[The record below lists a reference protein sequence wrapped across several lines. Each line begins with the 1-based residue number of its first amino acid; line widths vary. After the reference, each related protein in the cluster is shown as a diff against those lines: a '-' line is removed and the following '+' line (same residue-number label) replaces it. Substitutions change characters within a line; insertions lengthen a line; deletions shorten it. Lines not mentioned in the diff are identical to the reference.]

1 MYVVNASRSPE
12 ESQKRL
18 DKVVS
23 RLEDIEKDQEKVIKD
38 FRKMFNEKVDDIV
51 ERLLEHLSSK
61 DVEERFTSWS
71 LDEAPAK
78 KGPWTEVEENVN
90 TLLSSRFE
98 EIVCQWEE
106 KTKVFENAHLSLMQT
121 FQNYYDDVEFQLQ
134 NLQSDATDVDSG
146 KQRFPTFRISNFQ
159 KFKWTVK
166 SFAYGLPCVGALL
179 SYDLKSAFKQ
189 ASEIGNRAGRTVQ
202 ALFKELLSHV
212 SKGTLARIRNK
223 NQLKSFV
230 DEKLKDA
237 KHYLDRIEAR
247 LPEMIKADRDLYE
260 QLMKEKTDRSRYL
273 PLFHEVAQH
282 RHQLALLGLTEV
294 CAVKLDREK
303 FHWKEETS
311 SCLGRGSFAAVYQGT
326 MRSDGEVTT
335 VALKVWNEAL
345 DVNNAIQIM
354 EEMKNLRYEENFQR
368 LYDLLYEKFLQF

>member
-1 MYVVNASRSPE
+1 MHVVNASRSPE
-12 ESQKRL
+12 ESQERL

-23 RLEDIEKDQEKVIKD
+23 PLEDIEKDQEKVIKD

-51 ERLLEHLSSK
+51 ERLFEHLSSK

-71 LDEAPAK
+71 LDEAPAN
-78 KGPWTEVEENVN
+78 KGSWTEVEENVN
-90 TLLSSRFE
+90 TLLSSRFQ
-98 EIVCQWEE
+98 EIVSQWEE
-106 KTKVFENAHLSLMQT
+106 KTKVFANAHLFLMQT

-134 NLQSDATDVDSG
+134 NIQSDATDVDSG
-146 KQRFPTFRISNFQ
+146 KQRFLSFRISGFQ
-159 KFKWTVK
+159 KLQWIVNGLI
-166 SFAYGLPCVGALL
+166 YGVPCLGALV
-179 SYDLKSAFKQ
+179 SFDLKSAFDQ
-189 ASEIGNRAGRTVQ
+189 ASNLTNWASRAVQ
-202 ALFKELLSHV
+202 ALYKDLLSDV
-212 SKGTLARIRNK
+212 SEGTLARIKNK

-237 KHYLDRIEAR
+237 KLYLDRIKAR
-247 LPEMIKADRDLYE
+247 LPDMIKADRDLYE

-368 LYDLLYEKFLQF
+368 LYQLLYEKFLQF

>member
-1 MYVVNASRSPE
+1 
-12 ESQKRL
+12 
-18 DKVVS
+18 
-23 RLEDIEKDQEKVIKD
+23 
-38 FRKMFNEKVDDIV
+38 MFKEKVDDIV

-71 LDEAPAK
+71 LDEAPAN
-78 KGPWTEVEENVN
+78 KGSWTEVEENVN
-90 TLLSSRFE
+90 TLLSSRFQ
-98 EIVCQWEE
+98 EIVSQWEE
-106 KTKVFENAHLSLMQT
+106 KTKVFAKARLSLMQT

-146 KQRFPTFRISNFQ
+146 KQRFLPFRISLFQ
-159 KFKWTVK
+159 KLEWIMKGVFYGS
-166 SFAYGLPCVGALL
+166 SFFGAMF
-179 SYDLKSAFKQ
+179 SFDLKSAYEQ
-189 ASEIGNRAGRTVQ
+189 ASDLKNLASRAVQ
-202 ALFKELLSHV
+202 ALYKDLLSDV
-212 SKGTLARIRNK
+212 SKGTLARVKNK
-223 NQLKSFV
+223 NQLESFV

-237 KHYLDRIEAR
+237 ELYLDRIKAR
-247 LPEMIKADRDLYE
+247 LPDMIKADRDLYE
-260 QLMKEKTDRSRYL
+260 QLMKGKTDRSRYL

-326 MRSDGEVTT
+326 MRSDREVTT

-368 LYDLLYEKFLQF
+368 LY

>member
-1 MYVVNASRSPE
+1 
-12 ESQKRL
+12 
-18 DKVVS
+18 
-23 RLEDIEKDQEKVIKD
+23 
-38 FRKMFNEKVDDIV
+38 MFKEKVDDIV

-71 LDEAPAK
+71 LDEAPAN
-78 KGPWTEVEENVN
+78 KGSWTEVEENVN
-90 TLLSSRFE
+90 TLLSSRFQ
-98 EIVCQWEE
+98 EIVSQWEE
-106 KTKVFENAHLSLMQT
+106 KTKVFAKARLSLMQT

-146 KQRFPTFRISNFQ
+146 KQRFLPFRISLFQ
-159 KFKWTVK
+159 KFEWIMK
-166 SFAYGLPCVGALL
+166 SVFYSSPFFGALL
-179 SYDLKSAFKQ
+179 SFDLKSAYEQ
-189 ASEIGNRAGRTVQ
+189 ASDLKNLASRAVQ
-202 ALFKELLSHV
+202 ALYKDLLSDV
-212 SKGTLARIRNK
+212 SKGTLARVKNK

-237 KHYLDRIEAR
+237 ELYLDRIKAR
-247 LPEMIKADRDLYE
+247 LPDMIKADRDLYE
-260 QLMKEKTDRSRYL
+260 QLMKEKFDRSRYL

-326 MRSDGEVTT
+326 MRSDREVTT

-368 LYDLLYEKFLQF
+368 LY

>member
-1 MYVVNASRSPE
+1 MHVVNASRSPE

-23 RLEDIEKDQEKVIKD
+23 RLKDIEKDQEKVIKD
-38 FRKMFNEKVDDIV
+38 FRKMFSEKVDDIV
-51 ERLLEHLSSK
+51 ERLFEHLSSK

-71 LDEAPAK
+71 LDEAPAN
-78 KGPWTEVEENVN
+78 KGSWTEVEENVN
-90 TLLSSRFE
+90 TLLSSRFQ
-98 EIVCQWEE
+98 EIVSQWEE
-106 KTKVFENAHLSLMQT
+106 KTKVFANAHLFLMQT

-134 NLQSDATDVDSG
+134 NIQSDATDVDSG
-146 KQRFPTFRISNFQ
+146 EQRFLSFRISGFQ
-159 KFKWTVK
+159 KLQWIVNGLI
-166 SFAYGLPCVGALL
+166 YGVPCLAALVRC
-179 SYDLKSAFKQ
+179 DLKSAFDQ
-189 ASEIGNRAGRTVQ
+189 ASNLTNWASRAVQ
-202 ALFKELLSHV
+202 ALYKDLLSDV
-212 SKGTLARIRNK
+212 SEGTLARIKNK

-230 DEKLKDA
+230 DEKLRDA
-237 KHYLDRIEAR
+237 KLYLDRIKAR
-247 LPEMIKADRDLYE
+247 LPDMIKADRDLYE

-354 EEMKNLRYEENFQR
+354 EEMKHLRYEAFI
-368 LYDLLYEKFLQF
+368 LATL

>member
-1 MYVVNASRSPE
+1 
-12 ESQKRL
+12 
-18 DKVVS
+18 
-23 RLEDIEKDQEKVIKD
+23 
-38 FRKMFNEKVDDIV
+38 MFKEKVDDIV

-71 LDEAPAK
+71 LDEAPAN
-78 KGPWTEVEENVN
+78 KGSWTEVEENVN
-90 TLLSSRFE
+90 TLLSSRFQ
-98 EIVCQWEE
+98 EIVSQWEE
-106 KTKVFENAHLSLMQT
+106 KTKVFANARLSLMQT

-146 KQRFPTFRISNFQ
+146 KQRFLPFRISLFQ
-159 KFKWTVK
+159 KLEWIMK
-166 SFAYGLPCVGALL
+166 SVFYGSPTFFGALF
-179 SYDLKSAFKQ
+179 SFDLKSAYEE
-189 ASEIGNRAGRTVQ
+189 ASDLKNLASRAVQ
-202 ALFKELLSHV
+202 ALYKDLLSDV
-212 SKGTLARIRNK
+212 SKGTLARVKNK

-237 KHYLDRIEAR
+237 ELYLDRIKAR
-247 LPEMIKADRDLYE
+247 LPDMIKADRDLYE

-311 SCLGRGSFAAVYQGT
+311 SCLGRGSFATVYQGT
-326 MRSDGEVTT
+326 MRSDREVTT

-368 LYDLLYEKFLQF
+368 LY

>member
-1 MYVVNASRSPE
+1 M
-12 ESQKRL
+12 
-18 DKVVS
+18 
-23 RLEDIEKDQEKVIKD
+23 IKD

-71 LDEAPAK
+71 LDEAPAN
-78 KGPWTEVEENVN
+78 KGSWTEVEENVT
-90 TLLSSRFE
+90 TLLSSRFQ
-98 EIVCQWEE
+98 EIVSQREE
-106 KTKVFENAHLSLMQT
+106 KTKVFANAHLFLMQT
-121 FQNYYDDVEFQLQ
+121 FQDCYDDVECQLQ

-146 KQRFPTFRISNFQ
+146 KQRFLPFRISLFQ
-159 KFKWTVK
+159 KLEWIMKGVFCG
-166 SFAYGLPCVGALL
+166 SLF
-179 SYDLKSAFKQ
+179 SSDLKSAFEQTSDLK
-189 ASEIGNRAGRTVQ
+189 NRASRAVQ
-202 ALFKELLSHV
+202 ALYKDLLSDV
-212 SKGTLARIRNK
+212 SKRTLARIKNK
-223 NQLKSFV
+223 NQLKSYV
-230 DEKLKDA
+230 YEKLKDA
-237 KHYLDRIEAR
+237 KLYLDRIKAR
-247 LPEMIKADRDLYE
+247 LPDMIKAERDLYE
-260 QLMKEKTDRSRYL
+260 QLIKEKTDRSRYL

-326 MRSDGEVTT
+326 MRRDGEVTT

-368 LYDLLYEKFLQF
+368 LY

>member
-1 MYVVNASRSPE
+1 
-12 ESQKRL
+12 
-18 DKVVS
+18 
-23 RLEDIEKDQEKVIKD
+23 
-38 FRKMFNEKVDDIV
+38 MFKEKVDDIV

-71 LDEAPAK
+71 LDEAPAN
-78 KGPWTEVEENVN
+78 KGSWTEVEENVN
-90 TLLSSRFE
+90 TLLSSRFQ
-98 EIVCQWEE
+98 EIVSQWEE
-106 KTKVFENAHLSLMQT
+106 KTKVFAKARLSLMQT

-146 KQRFPTFRISNFQ
+146 KQRFLPFRISLFQ
-159 KFKWTVK
+159 KLEWIMK
-166 SFAYGLPCVGALL
+166 SVFYGSPFFGALF
-179 SYDLKSAFKQ
+179 SFDLKSAYEQ
-189 ASEIGNRAGRTVQ
+189 ASDLKNLASRAVQ
-202 ALFKELLSHV
+202 ALYKDLLSDV
-212 SKGTLARIRNK
+212 SKGTLARVKNK

-237 KHYLDRIEAR
+237 ELYLDRIKAR
-247 LPEMIKADRDLYE
+247 LPDMIKADRDLYE
-260 QLMKEKTDRSRYL
+260 QLMKEKFDRSRYL

-326 MRSDGEVTT
+326 MRSDREVTT

-368 LYDLLYEKFLQF
+368 LY

>member
-1 MYVVNASRSPE
+1 
-12 ESQKRL
+12 
-18 DKVVS
+18 
-23 RLEDIEKDQEKVIKD
+23 
-38 FRKMFNEKVDDIV
+38 MFNEKVDDIV

-71 LDEAPAK
+71 LGEAPVK
-78 KGPWTEVEENVN
+78 KRSWREIEENVN
-90 TLLSSRFE
+90 NLLSSRFQ
-98 EIVCQWEE
+98 EIVCQWEK
-106 KTKVFENAHLSLMQT
+106 KTKVFANAHLFLMHT

-146 KQRFPTFRISNFQ
+146 KQRFLPFRISLFQ
-159 KFKWTVK
+159 KLEWILKGVI
-166 SFAYGLPCVGALL
+166 YGSPLLGALF
-179 SYDLKSAFKQ
+179 SFDLKSAFEQ
-189 ASEIGNRAGRTVQ
+189 APDLKNRSSRTVQ
-202 ALFKELLSHV
+202 ALYTDLLSDV
-212 SKGTLARIRNK
+212 AEGTLARIKNK

-237 KHYLDRIEAR
+237 KLYLDRIEAG
-247 LPEMIKADRDLYE
+247 LSDMIKADRDLYE
-260 QLMKEKTDRSRYL
+260 QLMKGKTDRSCYL

-368 LYDLLYEKFLQF
+368 LY